1 MQLALT
7 MPQMPARERKTLAI
21 LQEAHGAWV
30 SGATFANLHV
40 LSYSQS
46 VGKLRR
52 VWGYRI
58 ESTGRGSVA
67 RYRLT

>member
-1 MQLALT
+1 MQATLPATT
-7 MPQMPARERKTLAI
+7 MPDRERKTLAI
-21 LQEAHGAWV
+21 LQEAQGAWV

-46 VGKLRR
+46 IGKLKR